1 MCNRVALPSDNG
13 FENEMNGGYTMK
25 IWKKNMVA
33 AAVLVTV
40 CAGIYVNWLYT
51 EENAAASLVDTLDT
65 EKVMS
70 EDALILSEDMAA
82 IASGEGVSTTA
93 SDYFAAVRLSRQQA
107 RDSAVNLL
115 QEAMAYSTDSV
126 GTKDTESAMELEDI
140 VQTALS
146 EAQIES
152 LVIAKGYTD
161 CVAYMSGEGIS
172 VAVSSPEGGLQQD
185 DVAVIAD
192 IVMTQSDYS
201 LDDIRVVEV
210 Q

>member
-1 MCNRVALPSDNG
+1 
-13 FENEMNGGYTMK
+13 MK
-25 IWKKNMVA
+25 VWKKNLIA
-33 AAVLVTV
+33 AAILVTV

-51 EENAAASLVDTLDT
+51 EDKTAASLEDSLDTQKVMNEDTL
-65 EKVMS
+65 V
-70 EDALILSEDMAA
+70 LSGDMEA
-82 IASGEGVSTTA
+82 IAAGEDVTSTST
-93 SDYFAAVRLSRQQA
+93 DYFAAVRLSRQQA
-107 RDSAVNLL
+107 RDNAVNLL
-115 QEAMAYSTDSV
+115 QEAMAYSGSE
-126 GTKDTESAMELEDI
+126 GSKDVESAMELEEI

-152 LVIAKGYTD
+152 LIIAKGYAD

-172 VAVSSPEGGLQQD
+172 VAVSSPEGGLQQA

>member
-1 MCNRVALPSDNG
+1 
-13 FENEMNGGYTMK
+13 MK

-51 EENAAASLVDTLDT
+51 QDATSVDLIDTLDT

-70 EDALILSEDMAA
+70 EDTLIVGEDMAA
-82 IASGEGVSTTA
+82 IMAGDDVQTTA
-93 SDYFAAVRLSRQQA
+93 SDYFSAVRLSRQQA

-115 QEAMAYSTDSV
+115 QEAMAYSEAD
-126 GTKDTESAMELEDI
+126 GGGKELESAMELEEI

-152 LVIAKGYTD
+152 LVIAKGYAD

-172 VAVSSPEGGLQQD
+172 VAVSSPEGGLQQQ
-185 DVAVIAD
+185 DVALIAD
-192 IVMTQSDYS
+192 IVMTQSAYS

>member
-1 MCNRVALPSDNG
+1 
-13 FENEMNGGYTMK
+13 MK
-25 IWKKNMVA
+25 LWKKNLVA

-51 EENAAASLVDTLDT
+51 EDYTTANLTDTINT

-70 EDALILSEDMAA
+70 DETLLLSEDVAA
-82 IASGEGVSTTA
+82 ISSGDDLENTSA
-93 SDYFAAVRLSRQQA
+93 DYFAAVRLSRQQA

-115 QEAMAYSTDSV
+115 QEAMSYTEGES
-126 GTKDTESAMELEDI
+126 GKDKESAVELESI

-152 LVIAKGYTD
+152 LIIAKGYAD

-172 VAVSSPEGGLQQD
+172 VAVSSPEGGLQQE

-192 IVMTQSDYS
+192 IVMSQSDYG
-201 LDDIRVVEV
+201 LEAIRVVEV

>member
-1 MCNRVALPSDNG
+1 
-13 FENEMNGGYTMK
+13 MK

-51 EENAAASLVDTLDT
+51 EENTAVSLADTLDV

-70 EDALILSEDMAA
+70 EETLVLSEDMAA
-82 IASGEGVSTTA
+82 IAAGEVVNTTST
-93 SDYFAAVRLSRQQA
+93 DYFAAVRLSRQQA

-115 QEAMAYSTDSV
+115 QDAMAYSASGE
-126 GTKDTESAMELEDI
+126 GTKDVESAMELEDI

-152 LVIAKGYTD
+152 LIIAKGFAD

-192 IVMTQSDYS
+192 IVMTQSEYS
-201 LDDIRVVEV
+201 MDDIRVVEV

>member
-1 MCNRVALPSDNG
+1 
-13 FENEMNGGYTMK
+13 MK
-25 IWKKNMVA
+25 IWKKNLIA

-51 EENAAASLVDTLDT
+51 EDNTTTALIDTLDA

-70 EDALILSEDMAA
+70 DDTLMLSEDMAA
-82 IASGEGVSTTA
+82 ISAGENINTTA
-93 SDYFAAVRLSRQQA
+93 TDYFAAVRLSRQQA

-115 QEAMAYSTDSV
+115 QEAMAYSESS
-126 GTKDTESAMELEDI
+126 KEIESAMELEQI

-152 LVIAKGYTD
+152 LIIAKGYAD
-161 CVAYMSGEGIS
+161 CVAYMSQEGIS
-172 VAVSSPEGGLQQD
+172 VAVSSPEGGLQKE

-192 IVMTQSDYS
+192 IVMAQSDYG
-201 LDDIRVVEV
+201 LNDIRVVEV